1 MYFLAVIFYI
11 YSFLGWGFEV
21 TRTATKQKHFVNKG
35 FLNGPLCPNYGLTMI
50 VITLCLHKFQDK
62 FAILLIG
69 STFFS
74 MAGEYIASFILEK
87 LTGSKWWDYSDMPLH
102 INGRTNVF
110 WGALLGLCYSGAFY
124 LNQFLTRFLPVESP
138 KIWQWVLLGIVT
150 FFLLVDYVAAIV
162 TVLSIQSKFRLFLK
176 LAAKLRK
183 VSKRIGNF
191 IFEDTSI
198 RMMQKEIR
206 KENARI
212 RNTYRKEREQKMLR
226 WLKHRMILAAPD
238 MAPDEKTLQRIE
250 RTQRNKKRKL
260 FRRIMLNRVLFTGIA
275 LIAQIIWL
283 AVLLTRFSQLS
294 SRITLAMTVLSF
306 LISIFV
312 YTKNENSAY
321 KISWIMIIMGF
332 PVFGGLLYVFFG
344 NKNPS
349 RKMRAQMEKVQ
360 RENSQVLRQQEE
372 IVSQLTEED
381 ERIAGRSRYLYKKSN
396 FPIWKNTKTQY
407 YSLGDYLF
415 EDFLTDLKKAEHFIF
430 LEFFIIEDGLFW
442 GSILEILKEKAREGV
457 DVRLIYDDI
466 GCLTVLPKKYDKEME
481 AAGISCMV
489 FNPFKPVLSLAMNNR
504 DHRKIAVI
512 DGKIAYTGGVN
523 LADEYIN
530 VADRFGHWKDTAMRF
545 QGDGVANFTVM
556 FLEMWNAFRKTDE
569 DFSVFLPSEQPS
581 EEKESLSVEE
591 ENGKESLLTQRKN
604 GKEEAN
610 LQEEGMQRENSLG
623 YVQPFGDT
631 PLDDEPTAENLYI
644 DILNHASKY
653 VYIFTPYLIISDTM
667 RHALCM
673 AAARGVDVKIMTPGI
688 PDKKIIFRMTRS
700 NYKELLKAGVEIY
713 EYTPGFLHAKSY
725 VSDDESAVVGTIN
738 MDYRSLYLHFE
749 CGAYL
754 YKTPTVMD
762 VKNDFLETLKRA
774 RKIELKFLRQGLLA
788 EIFDSILAIISPL
801 V

>member
-11 YSFLGWGFEV
+11 YAFLGWGFEV

-50 VITLCLHKFQDK
+50 VVTLCLHRFQNK
-62 FAILLIG
+62 FAIMLIG

-102 INGRTNVF
+102 INGRTNVL
-110 WGALLGLCYSGAFY
+110 WGAFLGLFYSGAFY
-124 LNQFLTRFLPVESP
+124 LNQFLLGIVPVKTP
-138 KIWQWVLLGIVT
+138 KIWQWALLGIVT

-162 TVLSIQSKFRLFLK
+162 TVLSIQSKFRIFLK

-183 VSKRIGNF
+183 LSKKIGNF

-206 KENARI
+206 KENARV

-238 MAPDEKTLQRIE
+238 MAPDEKTLRQIE

-275 LIAQIIWL
+275 LIAQIVWL
-283 AVLLTRFSQLS
+283 ATLLTRFSQLS

-321 KISWIMIIMGF
+321 KISWIIIIMGF

-349 RKMRAQMEKVQ
+349 RKMRAQIEKVHVENSKILKQ
-360 RENSQVLRQQEE
+360 REEVL
-372 IVSQLTEED
+372 SQLTEEN
-381 ERIAGRSRYLYKKSN
+381 ERIAGRSRYLCNKSSY
-396 FPIWKNTKTQY
+396 PIWKNTKTQY

-415 EDFLTDLKKAEHFIF
+415 EDLLLDLKHAKKFIF
-430 LEFFIIEDGLFW
+430 LEFFIIEDGIFW

-466 GCLTVLPKKYDKEME
+466 GCLTVLPKKYNKEME

-569 DFSVFLPSEQPS
+569 DFKVFLPQSEGV
-581 EEKESLSVEE
+581 KD
-591 ENGKESLLTQRKN
+591 T
-604 GKEEAN
+604 
-610 LQEEGMQRENSLG
+610 LG

-725 VSDDESAVVGTIN
+725 VSDDETAVVGTIN

-754 YKTPTVMD
+754 YKTPSVLD
-762 VKNDFLETLKRA
+762 VKHDFLETMKRA
-774 RKIELKFLRQGLLA
+774 RKIELKYLRQGILA
-788 EIFDSILAIISPL
+788 EMFDSILAIMSPL

>member
-50 VITLCLHKFQDK
+50 VITLCLQEFQDK
-62 FAILLIG
+62 FAIMLLG

-74 MAGEYIASFILEK
+74 MAGEYISSFVLEK
-87 LTGSKWWDYSDMPLH
+87 LTGSKWWDYSDVPLH
-102 INGRTNVF
+102 IHGRTNFF
-110 WGALLGLCYSGAFY
+110 WGALLGLLYSGAFF
-124 LNQFLTRFLPVESP
+124 LNKWLYQHLPLAQAVT
-138 KIWQWVLLGIVT
+138 WQWVLLAIAT
-150 FFLLVDYVAAIV
+150 ICLVADYVAAV
-162 TVLSIQSKFRLFLK
+162 ATALSIQSKFRLFLK
-176 LAAKLRK
+176 IAARLRK
-183 VSKRIGNF
+183 VSKRIGNV
-191 IFEDTSI
+191 IFEDTNI
-198 RMMQKEIR
+198 RMMQKEMR
-206 KENARI
+206 KESARI

-226 WLKHRMILAAPD
+226 WLKRRMILAAPD
-238 MAPDEKTLQRIE
+238 MAPDEKTLERLE

-275 LIAQIIWL
+275 LLAQIVWL

-294 SRITLAMTVLSF
+294 SRITITMTVLSF
-306 LISIFV
+306 LISVFV

-349 RKMRAQMEKVQ
+349 RKMRAQIEKVH
-360 RENSQVLRQQEE
+360 RENSQVLKQKEEPQQALEADS
-372 IVSQLTEED
+372 V
-381 ERIAGRSRYLYKKSN
+381 RIAGRSRYLYGKSDYPVWN
-396 FPIWKNTKTQY
+396 HTDTKY
-407 YSLGDYLF
+407 YPLGDDLF
-415 EDFLTDLKKAEHFIF
+415 DDLLKDLERAKKFIF
-430 LEFFIIEDGLFW
+430 LEFFIIENGIFW
-442 GSILEILKEKAREGV
+442 GSILEVLKKKAKEGV

-466 GCLTVLPKKYDKEME
+466 GCLTVLPKKYNKELE
-481 AAGISCMV
+481 AAGISTMV
-489 FNPFKPVLSLAMNNR
+489 FNPFKPILSLAMNNR

-512 DGKIAYTGGVN
+512 DGQIAYTGGVN

-530 VADRFGHWKDTAMRF
+530 MADRFGHWKDTAMRF
-545 QGDGVANFTVM
+545 SGDAVQNFTVM

-569 DFSVFLPSEQPS
+569 DFQKFLPETVSDSLQT
-581 EEKESLSVEE
+581 EK
-591 ENGKESLLTQRKN
+591 GF
-604 GKEEAN
+604 
-610 LQEEGMQRENSLG
+610 
-623 YVQPFGDT
+623 VQPFGDT
-631 PLDDEPTAENLYI
+631 PLDDEPIAENLYI
-644 DILNHASKY
+644 DILNHASQY

-700 NYKELLKAGVEIY
+700 NYKELMKAGVEIY

-754 YKTPTVMD
+754 YKTASVMD
-762 VKNDFLETLKRA
+762 VKRDFMDTMKRA
-774 RKIELKFLRQGLLA
+774 RKIELKYLRQGLLA
-788 EIFDSILAIISPL
+788 EILDSILAIISPL